1 MIPPDELRHLD
12 AGCRPGERAGGAGTV
27 GVVARCR
34 GDAGRVG
41 ERAREVLRGVLA
53 HAGPPWPSVREWRLL
68 LPAWFV
74 EGSAPE
80 QSREE
85 AERWLSWWRSLP
97 AEEQAQVT
105 RAQRWTLADWL
116 YWLEP
121 SERQWFW
128 WDAVIE
134 SPDTLRVSVEV
145 SGWPAPL
152 GALDWL
158 LRAAGAIEVAHEER
172 ART

>member
-1 MIPPDELRHLD
+1 M
-12 AGCRPGERAGGAGTV
+12 
-27 GVVARCR
+27 
-34 GDAGRVG
+34 
-41 ERAREVLRGVLA
+41 
-53 HAGPPWPSVREWRLL
+53 
-68 LPAWFV
+68 PAWFV
-74 EGSAPE
+74 ESSAPE

-85 AERWLSWWRSLP
+85 AERWLSWWRNLS

-128 WDAVIE
+128 WDSVIE
-134 SPDTLRVSVEV
+134 SPDTLQVIVEV

-158 LRAAGAIEVAHEER
+158 LRAAGAAEVAHEEN

>member
-1 MIPPDELRHLD
+1 
-12 AGCRPGERAGGAGTV
+12 
-27 GVVARCR
+27 
-34 GDAGRVG
+34 
-41 ERAREVLRGVLA
+41 VLRAVLE
-53 HAGPPWPSVREWRLL
+53 HAGPSWPSLSGWRQV

-74 EGSAPE
+74 ESSAPE

-85 AERWLSWWRSLP
+85 AERWLGWWRSLP
-97 AEEQAQVT
+97 AEEQARVT

-128 WDAVIE
+128 WDAIVE
-134 SPDTLRVSVEV
+134 SPDTLRVLVEV

-152 GALDWL
+152 GALEWL
-158 LRAAGAIEVAHEER
+158 LRAAGSVEVVREER
-172 ART
+172 AQI

>member
-1 MIPPDELRHLD
+1 
-12 AGCRPGERAGGAGTV
+12 
-27 GVVARCR
+27 
-34 GDAGRVG
+34 
-41 ERAREVLRGVLA
+41 VLA
-53 HAGPPWPSVREWRLL
+53 HAGPPWPSVLQWRQL

-74 EGSAPE
+74 QSSAPE
-80 QSREE
+80 QSRAE
-85 AERWLSWWRSLP
+85 AERWLNWWRSLP

-105 RAQRWTLADWL
+105 GAQRWTLADWL

-128 WDAVIE
+128 WDAVTE
-134 SPDTLRVSVEV
+134 SPDMLRVIVEV

-158 LRAAGAIEVAHEER
+158 LRAAGAIDVEHEEH

>member
-1 MIPPDELRHLD
+1 MIPPEELRHLD
-12 AGCRPGERAGGAGTV
+12 VGSRPGERASGTGTV
-27 GVVARCR
+27 SVVAHCH
-34 GDAGRVG
+34 GDAGLVG
-41 ERAREVLRGVLA
+41 ERAREVMRAVLA
-53 HAGPPWPSVREWRLL
+53 HVGPPWPSSDEWRQV
-68 LPAWFV
+68 LPQWFV

-85 AERWLSWWRSLP
+85 AERWLGWWRSLS
-97 AEEQAQVT
+97 AEEQARVT

-116 YWLEP
+116 YWLDP

-128 WDAVIE
+128 WDAVVE
-134 SPDTLRVSVEV
+134 KGDRLRVIIEV

-158 LRAAGAIEVAHEER
+158 LRAAGAVGVTHDEP